1 MILCQNNSDK
11 TVKLIAAMKR
21 TIPKNTLSM
30 TLNCHLNAL
39 LFMKQ
44 RCLLFLLLFLPL
56 LNISAVGADLPYK
69 LDFSTGV
76 PGSVADGSGQG
87 TGFEIVAPFSGTRL
101 TKDGSPSDAAKPWYE
116 ASKLSLSGGQL
127 QITSNK
133 GIAYQA
139 NNNQLNA
146 LAMTVDASGGLVAE
160 ITLARPY
167 YGTSA
172 QQAGLWLGLD
182 DHTFLKLMVSGNRV
196 ELRREI
202 NDASVASGSTDQR
215 QTAYLSG
222 LNSQMVR
229 LRLVVDAVT
238 GQAEGF
244 YSTDGVNFQSTGAGY
259 AEPWL
264 GVSGT
269 GLTSSQVLCGL
280 FATHRNASTPVTYTF
295 DDFSLKAL
303 ANTTPLQ
310 TATQDINVNFQLA
323 STSTPS
329 SYIADAGKAFD
340 AARGYGW
347 IDPATGQPKDISSN
361 MRQRS
366 GTDELRLRT
375 LAQMQASNSTQAPG
389 NWELALAN
397 GKYKVTVSAGDP
409 SYYDSKHQL
418 NVEGVPAISSFV
430 PSRTEKYRSGTVTV
444 DVKDGKLTIDA
455 AGGENTKINYVLVSP
470 VPALSFSTST
480 LNYTAVQGGSVS
492 SQSTQ
497 LSANQGT
504 PAVSLSKTSANWL
517 TLPNAN
523 LGTLTFGSSNIST
536 NLAPGTYQATVTA
549 SADGYTSASL
559 HINLT
564 VTAPP
569 ASSSE
574 VKVNFQLAS
583 TSTPSGYIADAGK
596 AFDAARGYGWIDPA
610 TGQPKDQGPSM
621 RERTGTDELRL
632 RTFSQMQDMRTG
644 YTPSSW
650 EYALPNGVYSV
661 TVSAGDLSYYDS
673 KHQVNVEGVPAI
685 SGFVPTKMEK
695 YRSGAVTVEV
705 KDNKLTIDAVGG
717 QNTKLNYAIISPSAQ
732 TVKTLSFSPKSLDF
746 TAEEGITVIRQS
758 TQLTA
763 STGTPAVALS
773 KSAGADWLTLPAA
786 ALGSITFGPDNIS
799 TNLTP
804 GTYQATV
811 TASAT
816 GYTSA
821 DLYITLTVTQ
831 PISAQD
837 IKINFQLAK
846 SATPVGYL
854 AETGLAFDAARG
866 YGWVD
871 PATGQPKDQSA
882 SIRERSGS
890 GDIRLRTLVQM
901 QASTSTQSPGSWEYA
916 LPNGV
921 YKVTVS
927 AGDPNYFDSRH
938 QLNVEGVPAISG
950 FVPSSEQWSKSATV
964 TVEVKDSRLTIDAN
978 GGQNT
983 KMNYLLATQVPA
995 SELQRPRVT
1004 AVRPSD
1010 DVTDVALDQSVSVD
1024 LEFPSGESLDGHT
1037 VNPNTVKLYTVA
1049 VGGGE
1054 EVTGTAVNTTGGGD
1068 AITLSATLKPSTT
1081 YEFQISDKVEDMK
1094 GNKIIAF
1101 SSRFTTTSNTPETPT
1116 DLAGVSF
1123 TESIL
1128 IDNDF
1133 GDDGFTSLVIGPDH
1147 RLYATT
1153 SGGKIERWDINAD
1166 GSITNHITIAP
1177 FGENRRLLIGL
1188 RFDLSATATNLV
1200 AWITHSG
1207 PEFINALE
1215 WSGKLSKIILNSPSA
1230 PQVID
1235 YVVNLPRSYKDHS
1248 TNGID
1253 FGPDGA
1259 LYFVQG
1265 SNSGMGS
1272 PDGAWG
1278 KRPERL
1284 LNAAV
1289 LRLDIARANQMALP
1303 IDVKTEEGGTYDPY
1317 AADAPLTLYATG
1329 VRNAY
1334 DLVWHSNGQLYVPT
1348 NGSAAGSNTPAL
1360 NPGMVWSNGQQYTGS
1375 PVPAMS
1381 DVRDTQGD
1389 FLFRVQKGGYYGHPN
1404 ELRHEFIMGGGNPTS
1419 REDPNEVVWMIDG
1432 VNYGYPVGTP
1442 TEPNYRGWAYDFGL
1456 NISPNGAIEYK
1467 SNAFDGALKGK
1478 LMVCRF
1484 SGGDDIIVLEP
1495 GVANTDII
1503 RATEGIKVPGLRRP
1517 FSNPLDVI
1525 EDVSTGNLYLSEYY
1539 DGNGDGRPRITLL
1552 KADKSAISTTQSISN
1567 ALKTATE
1574 ETPVVADGYE
1584 MRVWPNPST
1593 GDRVQ
1598 VELHG
1603 FRPHE
1608 TVKVM
1613 MYDVAGQEVQ
1623 SRSVETDGTGAVVT
1637 ELPVPN
1643 GTIQGVYL
1651 MRASSASGKAQGKL
1665 VVVR

>member
-1 MILCQNNSDK
+1 ME
-11 TVKLIAAMKR
+11 R
-21 TIPKNTLSM
+21 TILKNTLSM
-30 TLNCHLNAL
+30 TVNCNLNVL
-39 LFMKQ
+39 LFLKQ
-44 RCLLFLLLFLPL
+44 QVLLFLLLFLPL
-56 LNISAVGADLPYK
+56 LSISAIGADLPYQ
-69 LDFSTGV
+69 LDFNAGV
-76 PGSVADGSGQG
+76 PGTVADGSGQG
-87 TGFEIVAPFSGTRL
+87 TGFQVVAPFSGTRL
-101 TKDGSPSDAAKPWYE
+101 TEDGSPSDAAKPWYE
-116 ASKLSLSGGQL
+116 ASKLSLTGGQL
-127 QITSNK
+127 QITTNK
-133 GIAYQA
+133 GIGYQT

-146 LAMTVDASGGLVAE
+146 LAMSVDARGGLVAE
-160 ITLARPY
+160 VTLVRPY
-167 YGTSA
+167 YGTSS
-172 QQAGLWLGLD
+172 QQAGLWLGLND
-182 DHTFLKLMVSGNRV
+182 RTFLKLVVTGNRV
-196 ELRREI
+196 ELRREVD
-202 NDASVASGSTDQR
+202 DASAASGSADQR
-215 QTAYLSG
+215 LTGYLSG
-222 LNSQMVR
+222 LNTQTVR
-229 LRLVVDAVT
+229 LRLVVDAST
-238 GQAEGF
+238 GHAEGF
-244 YSTDGVNFQSTGAGY
+244 YSTDGVNYQSTGTGY

-269 GLTSSQVLCGL
+269 GLTGSQVLCGL
-280 FATHRNASTPVTYTF
+280 LATHRNASTAVTYTF
-295 DDFSLKAL
+295 DEFSLKAL
-303 ANTTPLQ
+303 ADATPPPPS
-310 TATQDINVNFQLA
+310 TQDINVNFQL
-323 STSTPS
+323 TSTTKPS
-329 SYIADAGKAFD
+329 GYVADVGLAFD

-347 IDPATGQPKDISSN
+347 VDPATGQPKDQSAS
-361 MRQRS
+361 MRERS
-366 GTDELRLRT
+366 GTDEVRLRT
-375 LAQMQASNSTQAPG
+375 LAQMQVSSSTQSPG

-397 GKYKVTVSAGDP
+397 GKYNVTVSAGDP

-418 NVEGVPAISSFV
+418 SVEGVPAISGFV

-444 DVKDGKLTIDA
+444 EVNDGKLTIDA

-470 VPALSFSTST
+470 VPALAFSTST

-504 PAVSLSKTSANWL
+504 PAVSLSKTTAGWL
-517 TLPNAN
+517 TLPSAS

-536 NLAPGTYQATVTA
+536 NLTPGTYQATVTA
-549 SADGYTSASL
+549 SAEDYSSASL
-559 HINLT
+559 RITLT
-564 VTAPP
+564 VTAP
-569 ASSSE
+569 ASSSSE

-610 TGQPKDQGPSM
+610 TGQPKDQSPSM
-621 RERTGTDELRL
+621 RERSGTDELRL
-632 RTFSQMQDMRTG
+632 RTLAQMQDMRTG

-650 EYALPNGVYSV
+650 EYALPNGVYNV
-661 TVSAGDLSYYDS
+661 TVSAGDPSYYDS

-685 SGFVPTKMEK
+685 SGFVPTSQQK
-695 YRSGAVTVEV
+695 YRTGTVTVEV
-705 KDNKLTIDAVGG
+705 KDNKLTIDAAGG
-717 QNTKLNYAIISPSAQ
+717 ENTKLNYALISPSAQ

-746 TAEEGITVIRQS
+746 TAEEGVAVTRQS
-758 TQLTA
+758 TQLAA

-773 KSAGADWLTLPAA
+773 KSAGADWLTLPSAS
-786 ALGSITFGPDNIS
+786 LGTLTFGSSNIS

-846 SATPVGYL
+846 SATPVGYM

-901 QASTSTQSPGSWEYA
+901 QVSTSTQSPGSWEYA

-927 AGDPNYFDSRH
+927 AGDPSYFDSRH

-964 TVEVKDSRLTIDAN
+964 TVEVKDGRLTIDAN

-983 KMNYLLATQVPA
+983 KMNYVLATQVPA

-1010 DVTDVALDQSVSVD
+1010 DVTDVPLDQSVSVD
-1024 LEFPSGESLDGHT
+1024 LEFPSGVSLDGST
-1037 VNPNTVKLYTVA
+1037 VNPNTVKLYTIA
-1049 VGGGE
+1049 VGGGS
-1054 EVTGTAVNTTGGGD
+1054 EVSGTAVNTTGGGD

-1081 YEFQISDKVEDMK
+1081 YEFQISDQVEDMK
-1094 GNKIIAF
+1094 GNKMIAF
-1101 SSRFTTTSNTPETPT
+1101 SSRFTTTSNTPDTPT

-1123 TESIL
+1123 TESTL

-1133 GDDGFTSLVIGPDH
+1133 GTDGFTSLVIGPDH
-1147 RLYATT
+1147 KLYATT
-1153 SGGKIERWDINAD
+1153 SGGKIERWDINPD

-1177 FGENRRLLIGL
+1177 FGDSRRLLIGL
-1188 RFDLSATATNLV
+1188 RFDPTAKATDLV
-1200 AWITHSG
+1200 AWITHSA
-1207 PEFINALE
+1207 PEFINAPD
-1215 WSGKLSKIILNSPSA
+1215 WSGKVSKIILNNPSA

-1265 SNSGMGS
+1265 SNSGMGA

-1289 LRLDIARANQMALP
+1289 LRLDITRANQMALP
-1303 IDVKTEEGGTYDPY
+1303 VDVKTEEGGTYNPY
-1317 AADAPLTLYATG
+1317 AANAPLTLYATG

-1348 NGSAAGSNTPAL
+1348 NGSAAGSSTPAL

-1375 PVPAMS
+1375 PVPAMT

-1404 ELRHEFIMGGGNPTS
+1404 ELRHEYIMGGGNPTS

-1495 GVANTDII
+1495 GVTNTDII

-1517 FSNPLDVI
+1517 FANPLDVI
-1525 EDVSTGNLYLSEYY
+1525 EDVYTGNLYLSEYY

-1552 KADKSAISTTQSISN
+1552 KADKSAVSTTQSISS
-1567 ALKTATE
+1567 ALKATAVDTAI
-1574 ETPVVADGYE
+1574 VAGGYE
-1584 MRVWPNPST
+1584 LRVWPNPST

-1598 VELHG
+1598 VELRG
-1603 FRPHE
+1603 FRPYE
-1608 TVKVM
+1608 AVKVM

-1637 ELPVPN
+1637 ELPVPS

-1651 MRASSASGKAQGKL
+1651 MRAASASGKAQGKL